1 MTTETAVADS
11 TGQPE
16 GGKLNLLT
24 ILSGVFLVA
33 LLILYYLMKSG
44 KVVKEPLPE
53 SPDYPYIRETTLLT
67 AYEQSLLDA
76 LNRVLGD
83 RYSVFTKVG
92 LANILSTDP
101 ELPDRALGSA
111 RERIERENVDFVICE
126 RDGTDIL
133 GVIQLDPYTHQ
144 PDGRRRHETFI
155 DTALKAAGVP
165 VVEMPIKDKYSEQEL
180 RIEITR
186 SLVLDW
192 GNHSAAVSQIDDSI
206 TPGRS
211 AAQPAM
217 PSLGECSECGSPLQI
232 RQARQGKFAGK
243 HLLACSRYPVCKN
256 IRLIKDH
263 SAILEARS

>member
-1 MTTETAVADS
+1 MTEAAVADS

-16 GGKLNLLT
+16 GGNLNLLT

-44 KVVKEPLPE
+44 KVTKEPLPE

-83 RYSVFTKVG
+83 RYSVFAKVG

-155 DTALKAAGVP
+155 DTSLKAAGVP
-165 VVEMPIKDKYSEQEL
+165 VVEMPIKDTYSEQEL

-186 SLVLDW
+186 SMVLDW
-192 GNHSAAVSQIDDSI
+192 GDHTAAVSQFDDSI
-206 TPGRS
+206 SPEKPV
-211 AAQPAM
+211 AQPGV
-217 PSLGECSECGSPLQI
+217 PSFGECSKCGSPLQI

-243 HLLACSRYPVCKN
+243 HLLVCSRYPVCKN